1 MPGFMQFI
9 TAIILW
15 AYITMYDVT
24 PPNALYMAA
33 VAFTAYGVH
42 WFALG
47 LNKYSSIFLS
57 LYPAY
62 LLFFMK

>member
-1 MPGFMQFI
+1 MDARFY
-9 TAIILW
+9 AIYYCNNIMGV
-15 AYITMYDVT
+15 YTMYDVT

-47 LNKYSSIFLS
+47 LNIIEVTLEWTAIW
-57 LYPAY
+57 P
-62 LLFFMK
+62 

>member
-1 MPGFMQFI
+1 MQFI

-15 AYITMYDVT
+15 AYIAMYDVT
-24 PPNALYMAA
+24 PSNALYMAA

-47 LNKYSSIFLS
+47 LNKYYGGDARVDGYMAVVSSFDK
-57 LYPAY
+57 P
-62 LLFFMK
+62 